1 MDREATHRLLSLAN
15 GTDHS
20 PHPPRQSAKHDLIPY
35 SIDSTLSPAAS
46 APQPCLCRQGPSL
59 GSNLEMKRKRW
70 DSRLT
75 AKGGQERQ
83 EAATHGGTFDLYSC
97 PALPPSKVRARLLPK
112 AETPVP
118 TPDSSC
124 EPEIYK
130 VLVCDMGKAKGTK
143 SPIPGP
149 MQGRRG
155 PAQEGQGLPAWFPE
169 AGRKGQ
175 PAPTRGWENSCSP
188 GQERTRK
195 ETGSV
200 ESYEGGRG
208 RVGGWCVMCTPGGEG
223 RNWRD
228 LGKLREWDSPSGAYS
243 CGPAGQ
249 PEWPSQIPP
258 APLPWSWLS
267 TQGSQ
272 RH

>member
-1 MDREATHRLLSLAN
+1 MLPSHQPGLASCAPELTLQEGICPEPHPFRTTWRTRNPVDREATHRLLCLAN

-149 MQGRRG
+149 MQR
-155 PAQEGQGLPAWFPE
+155 EGGALL
-169 AGRKGQ
+169 RKGQ
-175 PAPTRGWENSCSP
+175 G
-188 GQERTRK
+188 
-195 ETGSV
+195 
-200 ESYEGGRG
+200 
-208 RVGGWCVMCTPGGEG
+208 
-223 RNWRD
+223 
-228 LGKLREWDSPSGAYS
+228 
-243 CGPAGQ
+243 
-249 PEWPSQIPP
+249 
-258 APLPWSWLS
+258 
-267 TQGSQ
+267 
-272 RH
+272 